1 MKHDIAI
8 AQAAKIR
15 PIGEIGEILGIPK
28 DDLELYGKFKAK
40 IPLSFI
46 DEEKIQQVQ
55 AGSCYCHNTL
65 LLQEKVRQQL
75 Q

>member
-28 DDLELYGKFKAK
+28 DDLELYGKVQSQNS
-40 IPLSFI
+40 SFF
-46 DEEKIQQVQ
+46 
-55 AGSCYCHNTL
+55 Y
-65 LLQEKVRQQL
+65 
-75 Q
+75 